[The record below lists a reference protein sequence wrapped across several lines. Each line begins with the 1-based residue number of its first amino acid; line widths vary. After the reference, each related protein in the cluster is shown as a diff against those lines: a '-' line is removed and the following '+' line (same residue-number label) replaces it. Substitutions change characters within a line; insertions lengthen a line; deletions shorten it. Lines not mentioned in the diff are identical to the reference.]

1 MFQSLKKGTELFLLQ
16 FVFFLGSFCCLLGPL
31 LTCLDMDL
39 QDPFIKNY
47 AEQKVG
53 MVSIY
58 RVNGEISV
66 SRSFG
71 DPDYKMGHCFPD
83 LDKYFW
89 GWPKDHS
96 HAFTN
101 DLIIAT

>member
-1 MFQSLKKGTELFLLQ
+1 LKKGTELFSCCNLFFSWCFL
-16 FVFFLGSFCCLLGPL
+16 FVLLGTL

>member
-1 MFQSLKKGTELFLLQ
+1 MF
-16 FVFFLGSFCCLLGPL
+16 VLLGTL

-89 GWPKDHS
+89 CWPKDHS